1 MKITKLTIK
10 FFLIISLF
18 ASVALAD
25 GHMGGGGF
33 ADDGHMGGGGKTCS
47 SGVYD
52 QNGNCVSQGGVAD
65 DGQMGSGGFASDEK
79 AVLDFIKGF
88 LASLLG

>member
-1 MKITKLTIK
+1 MNITKLTIK

-18 ASVALAD
+18 ASSALAD
-25 GHMGGGGF
+25 GTMTNGGF
-33 ADDGHMGGGGKTCS
+33 ADDGQMGGGNKTCS

-52 QNGNCVSQGGVAD
+52 QNGICVVQ
-65 DGQMGSGGFASDEK
+65 GGFANDEK

-88 LASLLG
+88 LSSLLG

>member
-25 GHMGGGGF
+25 DGQMGSGNLTDDGQMGGGN
-33 ADDGHMGGGGKTCS
+33 KTCS
-47 SGVYD
+47 SGVYN
-52 QNGNCVSQGGVAD
+52 QNGICVVQ
-65 DGQMGSGGFASDEK
+65 GGFANDEK

-88 LASLLG
+88 LSSLLG